1 MFVRFL
7 VSYIAIIDRR
17 ILTTMLLITPFSSQL
32 ELTICALLSSTAIA
46 LRLGIGAWVSEYEDL
61 MIIKGQLCHLTL
73 KIKRGRLI

>member
-1 MFVRFL
+1 MIYGLLRSRQEENKENLVRFL
-7 VSYIAIIDRR
+7 FVVCY
-17 ILTTMLLITPFSSQL
+17 
-32 ELTICALLSSTAIA
+32 CALLSSTAIA